1 MKAFTRMPLLPLLF
15 IGFAVPASAQQS
27 TEDRPPVSVAARQ
40 HPSSPAVKVLTGKE
54 RLGPKWTDEQ
64 RIDDCNVPVE
74 KRGRPRPTACTQSAL
89 GF

>member
-1 MKAFTRMPLLPLLF
+1 MKAFARVLLASLLATGSA
-15 IGFAVPASAQQS
+15 ISASAQQS
-27 TEDRPPVSVAARQ
+27 NQDKPPASVAS
-40 HPSSPAVKVLTGKE
+40 HPETPPFVPRVLTGKE

-74 KRGRPRPTACTQSAL
+74 KRGKLRPTACRQSMV

>member
-1 MKAFTRMPLLPLLF
+1 MTASACVLLALLLA
-15 IGFAVPASAQQS
+15 IGSAVSASAQQS
-27 TEDRPPVSVAARQ
+27 KQDKPPAPVAS
-40 HPSSPAVKVLTGKE
+40 HLETPPSGPRVLTGKE

-74 KRGRPRPTACTQSAL
+74 KRGRPRPTACTQSTV

>member
-1 MKAFTRMPLLPLLF
+1 MNALAPTLLVSLL
-15 IGFAVPASAQQS
+15 IACIAGSVSAQES
-27 TEDRPPVSVAARQ
+27 RTNKTAVSVAAQPEASVFAKRT
-40 HPSSPAVKVLTGKE
+40 LTGKE

-74 KRGRPRPTACTQSAL
+74 KRGRPRPTACSQSAL